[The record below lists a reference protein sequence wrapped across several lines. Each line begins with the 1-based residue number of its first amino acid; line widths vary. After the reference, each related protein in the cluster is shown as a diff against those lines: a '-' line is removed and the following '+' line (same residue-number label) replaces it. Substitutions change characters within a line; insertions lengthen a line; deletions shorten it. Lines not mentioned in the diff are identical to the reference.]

1 MPIFKGHKQIN
12 FQSEICLIRFKNKGY
27 QTVYIDSGRQADKN
41 SFALQPYSTQ
51 TLYYPG
57 IGSIN
62 LFAENTANIDIECRQ
77 ALKSVISLDVETTP
91 IKVDFNGIANEITI
105 VASGSDISFTP
116 NMSFNTNKSY
126 HVSDGT
132 TFKMSDC
139 PIAFL
144 YVVST
149 AQSHVE
155 ILAGR

>member
-12 FQSEICLIRFKNKGY
+12 FQSEICLIRFKNRGC
-27 QTVYIDSGRQADKN
+27 QTVYIDSGKQADKN

-57 IGSIN
+57 ISSIN

-77 ALKSVISLDVETTP
+77 ALKSAISLDVETTP
-91 IKVDFNGIANEITI
+91 IKVDFNGIANEIII
-105 VASGSDISFTP
+105 VVSGSDILFTP
-116 NMSFNTNKSY
+116 NMSFNINKSY